1 MAEVIKAAIILDKS
15 FFDELLNEQLDFRNM
30 IEKSISIK
38 NNLILN
44 DPKEK
49 NVRKYLNFGHTIG
62 HGIEFSHQML
72 HGYAVG
78 QGMVLESLYAV

>member
-1 MAEVIKAAIILDKS
+1 M
-15 FFDELLNEQLDFRNM
+15 LNKQLNFRNI

-38 NNLILN
+38 NDFILK

-49 NVRKYLNFGHTIG
+49 NVRKFLNFGHTIG
-62 HGIEFSHQML
+62 HGIEFSHQMW